1 VAPQAAAVVESDLR
15 SSLGRVS
22 LEDAVRSNR
31 IGSTAGSSSRA
42 LRLDDLTGFD
52 ASSADANALVAA
64 INFSLDRAK
73 IYVPATLGHVVRM
86 RDLVTELRAF
96 AADFTYL
103 CHDKLQIAKLFRRK
117 RDHRTGLLANLQYS
131 RNA

>member
-1 VAPQAAAVVESDLR
+1 LHDPRSQGRDLGLPNW
-15 SSLGRVS
+15 LGW
-22 LEDAVRSNR
+22 L
-31 IGSTAGSSSRA
+31 GF
-42 LRLDDLTGFD
+42 DDLAGFD
-52 ASSADANALVAA
+52 ATSADANALVAA
-64 INFSLDRAK
+64 IDFSLDRAK